1 MLTTRVTRLRP
12 LALRLSKRC
21 LSSAAKTMTPAE
33 MDAAIKEINEE
44 MESLFGSPVS
54 SDSGSVS
61 SSPFDPPLA
70 STIRSTIPQK
80 AAAAQPQPST
90 LPRDDGHIDTRAVLL
105 DKITTCTSELG
116 ATADVERSTSLAKC
130 IAECARAVAALDGL
144 QN

>member
-33 MDAAIKEINEE
+33 MEAAIKEINEE

-61 SSPFDPPLA
+61 SSPFDPPVA
-70 STIRSTIPQK
+70 STIPQK